1 MQNNNLIKPNYSS
14 TLEPYLIEYPA
25 IQSDFVFFFT
35 TDSGLKYEV
44 RFGRKKDNY
53 LGYVLNFGV
62 LSEDY
67 DEYAE
72 TNRGEVYR
80 IIITVVEIARYFH
93 SVHSSTNYYEFS
105 GEYKPGRDSKETSIR
120 TKVYYKYAQKVI
132 DRHWKVRLDG
142 NKVVITKKD

>member
-1 MQNNNLIKPNYSS
+1 MQNKNLIKPDYKH
-14 TLEPYLIEYPA
+14 TLEPYPIEYPA
-25 IQSDFVFFFT
+25 IKSDFVFFFT

-53 LGYVLNFGV
+53 LGYVLNFSV

-67 DEYAE
+67 DEYSE

-80 IIITVVEIARYFH
+80 IIITVIEIARFFH
-93 SVHSSTNYYEFS
+93 SMHSSTNYYEFS
-105 GEYKPGRDSKETSIR
+105 GEYKPGRDASETSIR

-132 DRHWKVRLDG
+132 DRHWKVKLDG
-142 NKVVITKKD
+142 NKVIIIKKY